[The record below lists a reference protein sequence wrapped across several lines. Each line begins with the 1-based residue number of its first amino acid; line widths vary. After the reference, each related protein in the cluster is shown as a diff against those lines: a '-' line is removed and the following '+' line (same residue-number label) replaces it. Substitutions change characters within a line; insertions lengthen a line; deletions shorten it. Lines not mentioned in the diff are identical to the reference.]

1 MSTDDVAERIQPAG
15 FGGWLILVVIGQT
28 LAPFA
33 TVIQEL
39 TSLPD
44 YRELMQLPN
53 GPVVVYGEVAF
64 AVALLA
70 IQIMAVTAMY
80 RRSRNY
86 PQIYL
91 CQWIAIILVFIGD
104 LVLVSE
110 ALHIPVS
117 RIMEGMNIGRAI
129 GHILYSGLWVVY
141 MFSSVR
147 VRNTFTR

>member
-1 MSTDDVAERIQPAG
+1 VSTDDIAGRIGLAG

-53 GPVVVYGEVAF
+53 GPVVVYGEVAL

-70 IQIMAVTAMY
+70 VQIMAVAAMY

-91 CQWIAIILVFIGD
+91 CQWIATILAVIGD
-104 LVLVSE
+104 IVLVSE
-110 ALHIPVS
+110 VLHIPAS
-117 RIMEGMNIGRAI
+117 RIMEGMNIGRTV
-129 GHILYSGLWVVY
+129 GHILYSGLWVIY